1 MLRLRRKAAIN
12 ARIAS
17 IERQLPAASEPARA
31 MLARERRTLQAAK
44 AALATPLF
52 AGCDEMCQAC
62 AALAL

>member
-31 MLARERRTLQAAK
+31 MLARERRKLQAAK
-44 AALATPLF
+44 AALAAPVVN
-52 AGCDEMCQAC
+52 GCDDVCQAC